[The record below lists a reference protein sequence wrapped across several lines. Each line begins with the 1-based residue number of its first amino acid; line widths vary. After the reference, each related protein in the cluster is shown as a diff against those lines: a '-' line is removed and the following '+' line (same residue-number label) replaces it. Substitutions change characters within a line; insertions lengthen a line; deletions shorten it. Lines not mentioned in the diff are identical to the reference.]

1 MVRAGWSGMKFSAS
15 KLSHSASSSGPSATS
30 QPMAT
35 KTSSIWS
42 IKAVIGWTAPV
53 GASGTGRVTSTRSST
68 RRWASST
75 AADLGSPGR
84 PGPALIRPRAW
95 PIRLPASLRA
105 CGGRAPISRLA
116 SAIGDR
122 SPAWASRAA
131 LSSASEV
138 AAANAASASATAAST
153 FSASNG
159 VTWTGS

>member
-35 KTSSIWS
+35 NTSIIWS
-42 IKAVIGWTAPV
+42 IRAVIGWIAPV
-53 GASGTGRVTSTRSST
+53 GARSTGRVTSTRSST

-75 AADLGSPGR
+75 SAISPSRAAR
-84 PGPALIRPRAW
+84 AWAIRPRAW

-105 CGGRAPISRLA
+105 WGGRAPISRLA
-116 SAIGDR
+116 RAIGDR

-153 FSASNG
+153 WSASNG